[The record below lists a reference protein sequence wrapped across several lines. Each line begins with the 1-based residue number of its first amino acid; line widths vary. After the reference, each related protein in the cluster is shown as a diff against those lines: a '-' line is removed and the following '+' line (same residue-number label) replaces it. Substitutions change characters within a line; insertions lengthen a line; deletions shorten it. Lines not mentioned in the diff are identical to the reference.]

1 MSSIPTKQIDGDVA
15 VGRNVS
21 AGGDANIQ
29 GNTRVGHNLIVEG
42 WLEAKNIKG
51 VNKGLFATVTALRE
65 AYPHPHDGWF
75 AGVSASDKDISDLG
89 LTVQQGKA
97 LFRMYVGSGGDWV
110 CEPIHKLYEIVV
122 DNAQVDNLR
131 EDLSTLRGQHE
142 NLEKRVDDHDTEI
155 TGIKTQQTTLGNSIN
170 TLTNDVSALGTR
182 MSSAEKSIKT
192 SRTETDAAIKAITD
206 SKGKANGIASLD
218 GNGKVP
224 SAQLPGY
231 VDDVIEFNA
240 FVTGI
245 TTVASSS
252 LKRSTD
258 AGCMVVYNADTNC
271 FVLAVSNRIVTADS
285 GWNSVLRPQR
295 AISPAI
301 TGGTNVNVS
310 DYWEIRDEG
319 ISLIAGVF
327 TYYNNWL
334 DAEKFGTGSID
345 GRIPESDKIY
355 TCTSVNTTSRWSGS
369 ELITIGTDLAL
380 GHTAGTAF
388 PGDEGAQLQ
397 EEMQGVKGNLS
408 FHEIRI
414 DYIGIYPFDGTWDG
428 SGAAPRYGVWFCPND
443 EYGAG
448 FRSFGSTDFYG
459 LPEER
464 YNSDMQ
470 GNTGQIYRCED
481 MLYRIIDGK
490 MSPLGGTATNFNVTV
505 KVPLTGVGE
514 FYSIDSKTDKFNALL
529 TTYTKGI
536 PEVGMQITFAVSAGK
551 WKNYQYIGSN
561 TDKETFCDPDNW
573 VDLAG
578 GSSTGN
584 IINVHEI
591 TDNWNFMSRGVA
603 ASLVPEELRKGGRK
617 ITFMASAGMYQTWQF
632 CGVHIEDWAD
642 DTYWHPEMQ
651 GVSFNGA
658 EAQRPDRNGIVNL
671 AYKVDVDQSLNEE
684 SPNAIS
690 NKAVVAGLKEV
701 ENAIPQGYRF
711 DPDLRM
717 LIVTDGNGGE
727 QSVVIPGGG
736 GGGDTNPNAIE
747 LNINSAMSATIK
759 EGDDYTIEF
768 TWRHYN
774 INTNVDTQYGGRA
787 ELIVGGSTVDRQD
800 VIQGICSFNVS
811 KWLSIGTNSIRVKIT
826 ADDGVITQ
834 SAYIKLTVVTL
845 NLTSPYLLS
854 NVTPKGTAIAFRYV
868 VTGSGSKTVN
878 FTLDG
883 KPLASETIA
892 TSGAT
897 NVKSISTADL
907 THGAHRLTVQAERE
921 ISAGQIL
928 QSNILA
934 YDLMVLEEGNNKAI
948 IAIELNKP
956 EIEQYETVKIPYAVY
971 DPANVNNAQVA
982 ISLNGRTLQ
991 TTTIDCTRKEF
1002 SYRAKEHGDLKFIF
1016 TCRDTAKEV
1025 TIKVNP
1031 AAQQIE
1037 AESDALALY
1046 LTSSGRS
1053 NDADDAGVWEYTS
1066 ESGLHTK
1073 AEFTNCNFDTQSGW
1087 LIDKSGQTALHLEKG
1102 GRCHIPYMP
1111 FDTDCKLV
1119 GKTIEIE
1126 FMVSNCYDAEAT
1138 VISCLS
1144 GNVGFEIKAQEA
1156 YLSSALHKRVASKF
1170 KQDERI
1176 RVGFQVEQVGGNRFM
1191 YLFLNGKMSGVVQY
1205 DTSDYFVQ
1213 NPAVGI
1219 TFGHPSC
1226 ELNVYNIRIYDN
1238 VLSFRQMV
1246 NNYIADMDDTTVMF
1260 EKLEANNILNDD
1272 ASETDIDYE
1281 KAVQRI
1287 PCITFIGELP
1297 KFKGDKKKNTKI
1309 IYEDRQHPEFSF
1321 TLDKAQNDVQG
1332 TSSQYYPRKNWK
1344 FKALVEFTMSQT
1356 GATAKKYALRAV
1368 DGFGNVVSQKP
1379 VKTFCL
1385 KADFAESSGTH
1396 NTGAANFIHEVLKGA
1411 GILTPMQEI
1420 DDTVRTTIYGFP
1432 ILMFHQET
1440 ESSPRKFIGKYNF
1453 NNDKSTHDTF
1463 GFQDI
1468 PGFNKGM
1475 VNRDDYLVYNGTLS
1489 QLQADASALAN
1500 SEDGELMYLIENGTS
1515 DPMTNHLIGYDS
1527 ETATWK
1533 DKGEMWRWSADRLT
1547 WTKRDGS
1554 TCDRAGGI
1562 MAKVE
1567 AGELVE
1573 NNVECWEFLNN
1584 GHPMCLFH
1592 QSDYTSRIYS
1602 TDIPKWIDQSL
1613 CNTDENGKYALFWT
1627 GAFEPRY
1634 PDNDDLNREYAQG
1647 KIPLQLKRVTD
1658 WLYSLDLHNGNLTAE
1673 QKKAKGITFA
1683 GQVELYFNK
1692 RMMLAYDILRELMV
1706 AADQGAKN
1714 MMWAIIDGTVYIIFY
1729 DNDTIWLIN
1738 NEGRL
1743 IFIPYVEPHS
1753 KDSLGKFVFNGE
1765 SSNLWNLIENSPL
1778 QEEKNELYN
1787 AMVSQ
1792 GGMTYE
1798 RALLWF
1804 NTRQSDQWSETVYNA
1819 DSKYKYIDS
1828 FGAAAE
1834 DGSGAVQ
1841 NYLDIAQGSREEHRK
1856 WAMYER
1862 FQYLNAKYCTGT
1874 YRDSYVYLRANT
1886 AGESSVPSKVEVTI
1900 TAAQDWYFGFRF
1912 SGNAGYTSTFIE
1924 KGNSYTFTAPA
1935 GSNPNDTETYIHQ
1948 ADRINDLGDLSP
1960 LYPTTLQITQCRML
1974 TSLVVGNKTAGYV
1987 GKLANLTLGIHPLLK
2002 YINVCNCATLQS
2014 SLDLKGCSALEEIEA
2029 QGSRI
2034 TGVNLPVGSTVRKMH
2049 LPESIVQIQ
2058 FERLPNLA
2066 NRNLQIDGYANVQT
2080 VNIQDCAKLNP
2091 MEIVDAVTATA
2102 DCALQYIRV
2111 TGVTLRGSGEELI
2124 RLIDL
2129 GVRGANDRNGKPEI
2143 YGLYEIV
2150 KLPTT
2155 EMVERIE
2162 NGILG
2167 ITLVLV
2173 VEAFVNTIDEVNGE
2187 TYNGTSE
2194 VETITLDNI
2203 GDHLRYYNGESY
2215 EEYVQ
2220 RTAEENR
2227 SIHDIIKE

>member
-21 AGGDANIQ
+21 AGGDANVQ
-29 GNTRVGHNLIVEG
+29 GNARIGHDLKVEG

-51 VNKGLFATVTALRE
+51 VNKGLFASASALRE
-65 AYPHPHDGWF
+65 AYPRPHDGWF
-75 AGVSASDKDISDLG
+75 AGVSASEADIAALG

-110 CEPIHKLYEIVV
+110 CEPINKLYEIVV
-122 DNAQVDNLR
+122 DNVQVNNLR
-131 EDLSTLRGQHE
+131 EDLSTLQGKHE
-142 NLEKRVDDHDTEI
+142 ALEKRVDAHDTEI
-155 TGIKTQQTTLGNSIN
+155 SGIKTQQTTLGNTVNSNTSSIN
-170 TLTNDVSALGTR
+170 AL
-182 MSSAEKSIKT
+182 KSRVDAHDT
-192 SRTETDAAIKAITD
+192 SISKNTAAIKAITD
-206 SKGKANGIASLD
+206 SKGAAGGIAPLGS
-218 GNGKVP
+218 NGLIP
-224 SAQLPGY
+224 TRYIPGAM
-231 VDDVIEFNA
+231 DDVKEFDG
-240 FVTGI
+240 FLYQPVTIKTASIPGEV
-245 TTVASSS
+245 TVHFNSNKGTFVASPKTGLSIP
-252 LKRSTD
+252 
-258 AGCMVVYNADTNC
+258 V
-271 FVLAVSNRIVTADS
+271 NREYYVNWEGADS
-285 GWNSVLRPQR
+285 Y
-295 AISPAI
+295 
-301 TGGTNVNVS
+301 GTSSEN
-310 DYWEIRDEG
+310 
-319 ISLIAGVF
+319 
-327 TYYNNWL
+327 
-334 DAEKFGTGSID
+334 
-345 GRIPESDKIY
+345 GRIPANDKVYVDKITNKTY
-355 TCTSVNTTSRWSGS
+355 RWSGS
-369 ELITIGTDLAL
+369 QMVVIGSDLAL
-380 GHTAGTAF
+380 GHTESTAF
-388 PGDEGAQLQ
+388 PGDEGAELQ
-397 EEMQGVKGNLS
+397 EEMSEVKDKTVHLDS
-408 FHEIRI
+408 KI
-414 DYIGIYPFDGTWDG
+414 DSRTREIGILPFDGVWDG
-428 SGAAPRYGVWFCPND
+428 TDTAPRYGVWYCPSD
-443 EYGAG
+443 ENGAG
-448 FRSFGSTDFYG
+448 FRTFGGSEFYG
-459 LPEER
+459 LPEEY
-464 YNSDMQ
+464 YNSDSQ

-490 MSPLGGTATNFNVTV
+490 MSPIGGTASNFNVTV

-514 FYSIDSKTDKFNALL
+514 FYSIDSKTEKFNALL
-529 TTYTKGI
+529 TTYTKGF

-561 TDKETFCDPDNW
+561 TDKDTFCNPDNW

-584 IINVHEI
+584 IINIHEI

-617 ITFMASAGMYQTWQF
+617 ITFMASAGAYQTWQF
-632 CGVHIEDWAD
+632 CGVQAEDWAD
-642 DTYWHPEMQ
+642 DTYWQPEVQ
-651 GVSFNGA
+651 GVSFNGGA
-658 EAQRPDRNGIVNL
+658 AQRPDRDGIINL
-671 AYKVDVDQSLNEE
+671 EYKVDVDQSLNEE

-727 QSVVIPGGG
+727 QSVVIPAGGG
-736 GGGDTNPNAIE
+736 GGGETNPNAIE
-747 LNINSAMSATIK
+747 LTINSAMSATIK
-759 EGDDYTIEF
+759 EGDDYNIEF
-768 TWRHYN
+768 IWRHYN

-787 ELIVGGSTVDRQD
+787 ELIVGGSTVDRQE
-800 VIQGICSFNVS
+800 VTQGICSFNVGQ
-811 KWLSIGTNSIRVKIT
+811 WLSVGTNSIRVKIT

-845 NLTSPYLLS
+845 NLSSPYLIS
-854 NVTPKGTAIAFRYV
+854 NVTPKGSAIAFRYV
-868 VTGSGSKTVN
+868 VTGSGSKTVK

-883 KPLASETIA
+883 KSLPSETIT

-897 NVKSISTADL
+897 NVKSISTLDL
-907 THGAHRLTVQAERE
+907 AHGAHRLTVQAERE
-921 ISAGQIL
+921 ISAGQLL
-928 QSNILA
+928 QSNVLA
-934 YDLMVLEEGNNKAI
+934 FDLMVLEEGNSKAI
-948 IAIELNKP
+948 IAIELNTP
-956 EIEQYETVKIPYAVY
+956 EVEQYETVRIPYAVY
-971 DPANVNNAQVA
+971 DPSNVNNAKVA
-982 ISLNGRTLQ
+982 ISLNGHTLQ

-1002 SYRAKEHGDLKFIF
+1002 SYRAKEHGNLKFIF

-1037 AESDALALY
+1037 AETDALALH

-1053 NDADDAGVWEYTS
+1053 NDADDANVWEFTS
-1066 ESGLHTK
+1066 EAGVHTK

-1087 LIDKSGQTALHLEKG
+1087 LQDKDGLTALHLEKG
-1102 GRCHIPYMP
+1102 GRCYIPYMP
-1111 FDTDCKLV
+1111 FATDCKLV

-1126 FMVSNCYDAEAT
+1126 FMVSNCYDTDAT

-1156 YLSSALHKRVASKF
+1156 YISSALLKTVQSKF

-1219 TFGHPSC
+1219 TLGHPSC

-1260 EKLEANNILNDD
+1260 KKLDANNILNDD

-1281 KAVQRI
+1281 KAVQKI

-1297 KFKGDKKKNTKI
+1297 KFKGDKKKNTKV

-1344 FKALVEFTMSQT
+1344 FKALVEFIMSQT
-1356 GATAKKYALRAV
+1356 GASAKKYALRAV
-1368 DGFGNVVSQKP
+1368 DGFGNVVPQKP

-1411 GILTPMQEI
+1411 NILTPMQEI

-1432 ILMFHQET
+1432 VLMFHQET

-1475 VNRDDYLVYNGTLS
+1475 VNRDDYLVYNGSLS
-1489 QLQADASALAN
+1489 DLQADTSAFVN
-1500 SEDGELMYLIENGTS
+1500 SEDGDLMYLIENGTS
-1515 DPMTNHLIGYDS
+1515 DPMTNHLIEYDT
-1527 ETATWK
+1527 ETSSWK
-1533 DKGEMWRWSADRLT
+1533 DKGEMWRWSAHLRT

-1554 TCDRAGGI
+1554 MCDRAGGI

-1573 NNVECWEFLNN
+1573 NNIECWEFLNN
-1584 GHPMCLFH
+1584 GHPMCLLQ
-1592 QSDYTSRIYS
+1592 QSDFTSRIYG
-1602 TDIPKWIDQSL
+1602 TDIPSWIDQSL
-1613 CNTDENGKYALFWT
+1613 CNSDEKGKYALYWT

-1634 PDNDDLNREYAQG
+1634 PDNDDNNREYAQG
-1647 KIPLQLKRVTD
+1647 KVPLQLKRILD
-1658 WLYSLDLHNGNLTAE
+1658 WLAGLELNNPNLTVE

-1683 GQVELYFNK
+1683 GEVEGYFNK

-1706 AADQGAKN
+1706 MADQGAKN
-1714 MMWAIIDGTVYIIFY
+1714 MMWAIIDGKVYIIFY

-1765 SSNLWNLIENSPL
+1765 SSTLWNAIEVSPL
-1778 QEEKNELYN
+1778 QHEKNDLYN
-1787 AMVSQ
+1787 TMVSQ

-1828 FGAAAE
+1828 FGTASE
-1834 DGSGAVQ
+1834 DGSGASQ

-1874 YRDSYVYLRANT
+1874 YRDSYVYLRSNT
-1886 AGESSVPSKVEVTI
+1886 AGESSVPSKVEVTV

-1912 SGNAGYTSTFIE
+1912 SGNAGYSSTYIK
-1924 KGNSYTFTAPA
+1924 KGESYTFTAPE

-1948 ADRINDLGDLSP
+1948 ADRISDLGDLSP
-1960 LYPTTLQITQCRML
+1960 LYPTTLQVTNCRML
-1974 TSLVVGNKTAGYV
+1974 TRLVVGNKTDGYI
-1987 GKLANLTLGIHPLLK
+1987 GKLANLTLGTHPLLK

-2034 TGVNLPVGSTVRKMH
+2034 TGVNLPVGSTISKMH
-2049 LPESIVQIQ
+2049 LPGSIVQIQ
-2058 FERLPNLA
+2058 FERLPNLT

-2080 VNIQDCAKLNP
+2080 VDIQNCAKLNP
-2091 MEIVDAVTATA
+2091 MDIVDAVTSTT

-2129 GVRGANDRNGKPEI
+2129 GVHGANDRNGKPEI

-2150 KLPTT
+2150 KLPTS
-2155 EMVERIE
+2155 EMVTRIN

-2167 ITLVLV
+2167 ITLTIV

-2187 TYNGTSE
+2187 TYNGSSE
-2194 VETITLDNI
+2194 VETVTLDNI

-2215 EEYVQ
+2215 EEYVE

>member
-21 AGGDANIQ
+21 AGGDANVQ
-29 GNTRVGHNLIVEG
+29 GNARIGHDLVVEG

-51 VNKGLFATVTALRE
+51 VNKGLFATVAALRE
-65 AYPHPHDGWF
+65 AYPQPHDGWF
-75 AGVSASDKDISDLG
+75 AGVSASDKDIADLG

-110 CEPIHKLYEIVV
+110 CEPINKLYEIVV
-122 DNAQVDNLR
+122 DNEQVDDLR
-131 EDLSTLRGQHE
+131 DELSTLRGQHE
-142 NLEKRVDDHDTEI
+142 NLEKRVDAHDTEI
-155 TGIKTQQTTLGNSIN
+155 SGIKTQQTTLGNSIN
-170 TLTNDVSALGTR
+170 TNTGNIATLKGRVDGHDT
-182 MSSAEKSIKT
+182 SISKNA
-192 SRTETDAAIKAITD
+192 AAIKTITD
-206 SKGKANGIASLD
+206 SIGAPNGIAPID
-218 GNGKVP
+218 ENGHIP
-224 SAQLPGY
+224 TRFIPGAM
-231 VDDVIEFNA
+231 DDVKEFDGFVEVSTINA
-240 FVTGI
+240 ASLTGE
-245 TTVASSS
+245 
-252 LKRSTD
+252 
-258 AGCMVVYNADTNC
+258 
-271 FVLAVSNRIVTADS
+271 VLVM
-285 GWNSVLRPQR
+285 
-295 AISPAI
+295 
-301 TGGTNVNVS
+301 
-310 DYWEIRDEG
+310 
-319 ISLIAGVF
+319 F
-327 TYYNNWL
+327 
-334 DAEKFGTGSID
+334 
-345 GRIPESDKIY
+345 
-355 TCTSVNTTSRWSGS
+355 NTTSRTFVACAKNTIPPQYANNWIGAENYGDFSINGRMPQDDKVYVDRSTNKTYRWSGS
-369 ELITIGTDLAL
+369 RMVVIGTDLAL
-380 GHTAGTAF
+380 GHTSNTAF
-388 PGDEGAQLQ
+388 PGNEGAQLQ
-397 EEMQGVKGNLS
+397 EDMTNANYRMYE
-408 FHEIRI
+408 HEGRM
-414 DYIGIYPFDGTWDG
+414 DNIGILPFDGSWDG
-428 SGAAPRYGVWFCPND
+428 TGVAPRFGVWFCPND
-443 EYGAG
+443 EQGAG

-459 LPEER
+459 IAEEK
-464 YNSDMQ
+464 YNSDQ
-470 GNTGQIYRCED
+470 QANTDKIYRCLD
-481 MLYRIIDGK
+481 MLYHIVNGK
-490 MSPLGGTATNFNVTV
+490 IVPIGGTASNFNVTV
-505 KVPLTGVGE
+505 EVPLTGVGE
-514 FYSIDSKTDKFNALL
+514 FYSIDNKNDKFNALL
-529 TTYTKGI
+529 TTYNKGV
-536 PEVGMQITFAVSAGK
+536 PQVGMQITFAVSAGN

-561 TDKETFCDPDNW
+561 TDKETFCDPNNW

-617 ITFMASAGMYQTWQF
+617 ITFMASAGVYQTWQF
-632 CGVHIEDWAD
+632 CGVQVEDWAD
-642 DTYWHPEMQ
+642 DTYWQPEVQ
-651 GVSFNGA
+651 GVSFNGE
-658 EAQRPDRNGIVNL
+658 EAQRPDRNGIINL
-671 AYKVDVDQSLNEE
+671 EYKVEVDQTLNQE

-690 NKAVVAGLKEV
+690 NKAVTAGLKEV
-701 ENAIPQGYRF
+701 EEAIPQGYRF
-711 DPDLRM
+711 DPDSRM
-717 LIVTDGNGGE
+717 LIVTDGKGGE

-736 GGGDTNPNAIE
+736 GGGDVNPNAVE
-747 LNINSAMSATIK
+747 LTINSAMSATIK

-768 TWRHYN
+768 IWRHYN
-774 INTNVDTQYGGRA
+774 ISTNVDTQYGGRA
-787 ELIVGGSTVDRQD
+787 ELIVGGSTVDRQE
-800 VIQGICSFNVS
+800 VTQGICSFNVG
-811 KWLSIGTNSIRVKIT
+811 KWLSVGTNSIRIKIT

-845 NLTSPYLLS
+845 NLTSPYLIS
-854 NVTPKGTAIAFRYV
+854 SVTPKGTAIAFRYV
-868 VTGSGSKTVN
+868 VTGSGSKTIN
-878 FTLDG
+878 FALDG
-883 KPLASETIA
+883 KQLPSETIT

-897 NVKSISTADL
+897 NVKNISTSDL
-907 THGAHRLTVQAERE
+907 SHGSHRLTVQAERE

-934 YDLMVLEEGNNKAI
+934 YDLIVLEEGNTKAV
-948 IAIELNKP
+948 IAVEMNTP
-956 EIEQYETVKIPYAVY
+956 EVEQYSTIKIPYAVY
-971 DPANVNNAQVA
+971 DPENVNKAQLS
-982 ISLNGRTLQ
+982 ISLNGHTLQ

-1016 TCRDTAKEV
+1016 SCRDTAKEV
-1025 TIKVNP
+1025 TIHVKP
-1031 AAQQIE
+1031 SAQQIE
-1037 AESDALALY
+1037 AETDALALY

-1053 NDADDAGVWEYTS
+1053 NDADDADVWEFTS

-1087 LIDKSGQTALHLEKG
+1087 LTDKSGLTALHLEKG
-1102 GRCHIPYMP
+1102 GRCYIPYLP
-1111 FDTDCKLV
+1111 FATDGKLI

-1126 FMVSNCYDAEAT
+1126 FMVSNCYDMDAT

-1144 GNVGFEIKAQEA
+1144 GSVGFEIKAQEA
-1156 YLSSALHKRVASKF
+1156 YMSSALHKTVESKF

-1219 TFGHPSC
+1219 TLGHPSC

-1260 EKLEANNILNDD
+1260 EKLEANDILNDD

-1281 KAVQRI
+1281 KAVNKI

-1309 IYEDRQHPEFSF
+1309 IYEDRQHPEYSF

-1344 FKALVEFTMSQT
+1344 FKALVDFIMSQT
-1356 GATAKKYALRAV
+1356 GASSEKYALRAV
-1368 DGFGNVVSQKP
+1368 DGFGNIVPQKP

-1420 DDTVRTTIYGFP
+1420 DETVRTTIYGFP

-1453 NNDKSTHDTF
+1453 NNDKSTNDTF

-1475 VNRDDYLVYNGTLS
+1475 VNRDDYLVWHGTLA
-1489 QLQADASALAN
+1489 QLQSDANALPN

-1515 DPMTNHLIGYDS
+1515 DPMTNHLVGYNS
-1527 ETATWK
+1527 ETATWE
-1533 DKGEMWRWSADRLT
+1533 DKGEMWRWAAHVLA

-1554 TCDRAGGI
+1554 VCERSGI
-1562 MAKVE
+1562 MAKVD

-1573 NNVECWEFLNN
+1573 NNIECWEFLNN
-1584 GHPMCLFH
+1584 GHPMCLLQ
-1592 QSDYTSRIYS
+1592 QSDFTSRIYG
-1602 TDIPKWIDQSL
+1602 TDIPSWIDQSW
-1613 CNTDENGKYALFWT
+1613 CNTDEKGKYAPYWT
-1627 GAFEPRY
+1627 SAFEPRY
-1634 PDNDDLNREYAQG
+1634 PDNDDNNREYARG
-1647 KIPLQLKRVTD
+1647 KIPEQMKRILD
-1658 WLYSLDLHNGNLTAE
+1658 WLASLELNNPNLTEE

-1683 GQVELYFNK
+1683 GKVEGYFNK

-1706 AADQGAKN
+1706 MADQGAKN
-1714 MMWAIIDGTVYIIFY
+1714 MMWAIIDGKVYIIFY

-1743 IFIPYVEPHS
+1743 IFIPYVEPHD
-1753 KDSLGKFVFNGE
+1753 KDVLGKYVFNGE
-1765 SSNLWNLIENSPL
+1765 SSTLWNAIEISPL
-1778 QEEKNELYN
+1778 QHEKNDLYN
-1787 AMVSQ
+1787 TMVSQ

-1804 NTRQSDQWSETVYNA
+1804 NTRQSDMWCETVYNA

-1828 FGAAAE
+1828 FGTASE
-1834 DGSGAVQ
+1834 DGSGATQ

-1886 AGESSVPSKVEVTI
+1886 AGESSVPSKVEVTV
-1900 TAAQDWYFGFRF
+1900 TAGQDWYYGFRF
-1912 SGNAGYTSTFIE
+1912 SGNAGYSSTYIK
-1924 KGNSYTFTAPA
+1924 KGESYTFTAPS

-1948 ADRINDLGDLSP
+1948 ADRISDLGDLSV
-1960 LYPTTLQITQCRML
+1960 LYPTTLQVTQCRML
-1974 TSLVVGNKTAGYV
+1974 TRLVVGNKTKGYI
-1987 GKLANLTLGIHPLLK
+1987 GKLANLTLGTHPLLT

-2014 SLDLKGCSALEEIEA
+2014 SLDLKGCSALDEIEA

-2034 TGVNLPVGSTVRKMH
+2034 TGVNLPVGSTVSKMH
-2049 LPESIVQIQ
+2049 LPESLVQIQ
-2058 FERLPNLA
+2058 FERLPNLT
-2066 NRNLQIDGYANVQT
+2066 NRNLEIDGYSNVQT
-2080 VNIQDCAKLNP
+2080 VDIQDCAKLNP
-2091 MEIVDAVTATA
+2091 MEIVDAVTATT

-2124 RLIDL
+2124 RLIVL
-2129 GVRGANDRNGKPEI
+2129 GVHGAGDRNGKPEV

-2150 KLPTT
+2150 KLPTS

-2162 NGILG
+2162 NGING

-2173 VEAFVNTIDEVNGE
+2173 VEAFVSTIDDVNAE
-2187 TYNGTSE
+2187 TYDGTAE
-2194 VETITLDNI
+2194 VDTVTLDNI
-2203 GDHLRYYNGESY
+2203 GEHLRYYNGESY
-2215 EEYVQ
+2215 EEYVH

-2227 SIHDIIKE
+2227 SIHDIINE

>member
-1 MSSIPTKQIDGDVA
+1 MSAIPTKQIDGDVA

-21 AGGDANIQ
+21 AGGDANVQ
-29 GNTRVGHNLIVEG
+29 GNARVGHDLIVEG

-51 VNKGLFATVTALRE
+51 VNKGLFASAAALRE
-65 AYPHPHDGWF
+65 AYPQPHDGWF
-75 AGVSASDKDISDLG
+75 AGVSASEADITALG

-110 CEPIHKLYEIVV
+110 CEPINKLYEIVV
-122 DNAQVDNLR
+122 DNVQVNNLR
-131 EDLSTLRGQHE
+131 EDLSTLQGKHE
-142 NLEKRVDDHDTEI
+142 ALEKRVDAHDTEI
-155 TGIKTQQTTLGNSIN
+155 SGIKTQQTTLGNSIN
-170 TLTNDVSALGTR
+170 TLTNDVTTLGTR
-182 MSSAEKSIKT
+182 IGSAEQGIKG
-192 SRTETDAAIKAITD
+192 ITD
-206 SKGKANGIASLD
+206 SKGKPNGIAPLD
-218 GNGKVP
+218 SSGKVP
-224 SAQLPGY
+224 AAHLPGY
-231 VDDVIEFNA
+231 VDDVVEFNA
-240 FVTGI
+240 IVSGI
-245 TTVASSS
+245 TPQKLSIS
-252 LKRSTD
+252 KHSTD
-258 AGCMVVYNADTNC
+258 AGCMVVYDSEHNR
-271 FVLAVSNRIVTADS
+271 FVLAVSI
-285 GWNSVLRPQR
+285 NSVSADHATEWSDSIIRPTTTLRKPAT
-295 AISPAI
+295 AIEGIATQLNI
-301 TGGTNVNVS
+301 S
-310 DYWEIRDEG
+310 DYWHITDDG
-319 ISLIAGVF
+319 IAALITSRF
-327 TYYNNWL
+327 SYYNNWL
-334 DAEKFGTGSID
+334 DGDSFGVGSAD
-345 GRIPESDKIY
+345 GRIPEGGKVYISTSDNKTY
-355 TCTSVNTTSRWSGS
+355 RWSGTQ
-369 ELITIGTDLAL
+369 LVIIGNDLAI
-380 GHTAGTAF
+380 GHTANTAF

-397 EEMQGVKGNLS
+397 KDMQDATAKLS
-408 FHEIRI
+408 THDNRM
-414 DYIGIYPFDGTWDG
+414 DDIGILPFDGIWDG
-428 SGAAPRYGVWFCPND
+428 NGIAPRQGVIFCPND
-443 EYGAG
+443 VNGAG
-448 FRSFGSTDFYG
+448 FRTFGGADFYG
-459 LPEER
+459 LAEEY

-470 GNTGQIYRCED
+470 GNTGRIYRCGD
-481 MLYRIIDGK
+481 MLYRILDGK
-490 MSPLGGTATNFNVTV
+490 MSPLGGTASNFNVTV

-514 FYSIDSKTDKFNALL
+514 FYSIDSKTEKFNAIL

-561 TDKETFCDPDNW
+561 TDRETFCNPANW

-617 ITFMASAGMYQTWQF
+617 ITFMASAGVYQTWQF
-632 CGVHIEDWAD
+632 CGVQIEDWAD
-642 DTYWHPEMQ
+642 DTYWQPEVQ

-658 EAQRPDRNGIVNL
+658 EAQRPDRDGIINL
-671 AYKVDVDQSLNEE
+671 EYKVDVDQSLNEE
-684 SPNAIS
+684 SSNAIS

-701 ENAIPQGYRF
+701 EDAIPQGYRF

-717 LIVTDGNGGE
+717 LIVTDGKGGE

-747 LNINSAMSATIK
+747 LNINSAMAATIK
-759 EGDDYTIEF
+759 EGDEYAIEF
-768 TWRHYN
+768 IWRHYN

-787 ELIVGGSTVDRQD
+787 ELIVGGSTVDRQE
-800 VIQGICSFNVS
+800 VTQGICSFNVS
-811 KWLSIGTNSIRVKIT
+811 KWLSVGTNSIRIKIT

-845 NLTSPYLLS
+845 NLTSPYLIS

-868 VTGSGSKTVN
+868 VTGSGTKTVN

-883 KPLASETIA
+883 KPLSSETIT

-897 NVKSISTADL
+897 NVKSISTGDL
-907 THGAHRLTVQAERE
+907 AHGAHRLTVQAERE

-928 QSNILA
+928 QSNVLA
-934 YDLMVLEEGNNKAI
+934 YDLMVLDEGNSKAI
-948 IAIELNKP
+948 IAVELNTP
-956 EIEQYETVKIPYAVY
+956 EIEQYETLKIPYAVY
-971 DPANVNNAQVA
+971 DPANVNNAKVA
-982 ISLNGRTLQ
+982 ISLNGHTIQ

-1002 SYRAKEHGDLKFIF
+1002 SYRAKEYGDLKFIF

-1025 TIKVNP
+1025 TIKVHP

-1066 ESGLHTK
+1066 EAGEHTK
-1073 AEFTNCNFDTQSGW
+1073 AQFTNCNFDTQSGW
-1087 LIDKSGQTALHLEKG
+1087 LTDKSGLTALHLEKG
-1102 GRCHIPYMP
+1102 AGCYIPYKPMA
-1111 FDTDCKLV
+1111 TDCKLV

-1126 FMVSNCYDAEAT
+1126 FMVSNCYDTEAT

-1144 GNVGFEIKAQEA
+1144 GSVGFEIKAQEA
-1156 YLSSALHKRVASKF
+1156 YISSALHKKVESKF

-1176 RVGFQVEQVGGNRFM
+1176 RVGFQIEQVGGNRFM

-1219 TFGHPSC
+1219 TLGHPSC

-1281 KAVQRI
+1281 KAVQKI

-1297 KFKGDKKKNTKI
+1297 KFKGDKKKNTKV

-1321 TLDKAQNDVQG
+1321 SLDQAQNDVQG

-1344 FKALVEFTMSQT
+1344 FKALSPFIMSQT
-1356 GATAKKYALRAV
+1356 GASEKKYALRAV
-1368 DGFGNVVSQKP
+1368 DGFGNVVPQKP

-1420 DDTVRTTIYGFP
+1420 DETVRTTIYGFP
-1432 ILMFHQET
+1432 ILMFHQES

-1475 VNRDDYLVYNGTLS
+1475 VNRDDYLVYNGTLND
-1489 QLQADASALAN
+1489 LQADASAYKN
-1500 SEDGELMYLIENGTS
+1500 SEDGELMYLIENGAS
-1515 DPMTNHLIGYDS
+1515 DPMTNHLIEYDS

-1533 DKGEMWRWSADRLT
+1533 DKGEMWRWSAHLLT

-1592 QSDYTSRIYS
+1592 QSDYTSHIYG

-1613 CNTDENGKYALFWT
+1613 CKTDENGKYAPFWA

-1647 KIPLQLKRVTD
+1647 KIPEQLKRVTD
-1658 WLYSLDLHNGNLTAE
+1658 WLNSLGLHDANLTYE
-1673 QKKAKGITFA
+1673 QNKAKGITFA
-1683 GQVELYFNK
+1683 GKVELYFNK

-1706 AADQGAKN
+1706 MADQGAKN
-1714 MMWAIIDGTVYIIFY
+1714 MMWAIIDGKVYIIFY

-1765 SSNLWNLIENSPL
+1765 SSVVWNAIENSPL
-1778 QEEKNELYN
+1778 QEEKNDLYN
-1787 AMVSQ
+1787 TMVSQ

-1828 FGAAAE
+1828 FGAASE

-1862 FQYLNAKYCTGT
+1862 FQYLNSKYCTGT

-1900 TAAQDWYFGFRF
+1900 TAAQGWYFGFRF
-1912 SGNAGYTSTFIE
+1912 SGNAGYSSTYIE
-1924 KGNSYTFTAPA
+1924 KGDSYTFTAPA

-1948 ADRINDLGDLSP
+1948 ADRISDLGDLSP
-1960 LYPTTLQITQCRML
+1960 LYPTTLQVTQCRML
-1974 TSLVVGNKTAGYV
+1974 TRLVVGNKTAGYV
-1987 GKLANLTLGIHPLLK
+1987 GKLANLTLGNHPLLK

-2014 SLDLKGCSALEEIEA
+2014 SLDLKGCSALDEIEA

-2034 TGVNLPVGSTVRKMH
+2034 TGVNLPIGSTVSKMH
-2049 LPESIVQIQ
+2049 LPESLVQIQ
-2058 FERLPNLA
+2058 FERLPNLT

-2080 VNIQDCAKLNP
+2080 VDIQDCTKLNP
-2091 MEIVDAVTATA
+2091 MEIVDAVTSTTN
-2102 DCALQYIRV
+2102 CSLQYIRV

-2150 KLPTT
+2150 KLPTS
-2155 EMVERIE
+2155 EMVERIQ

-2167 ITLVLV
+2167 ITLILV

-2187 TYNGTSE
+2187 NYNGTAE
-2194 VETITLDNI
+2194 VDTVTLDNI